1 MNKEL
6 NKEILDCITTHKD
19 FGTVNP
25 VDIGIQCGFKEE
37 DIIYA
42 IEKCNIVNEST
53 EKRKTK
59 NMFTTVTEL
68 EFFEKEIYENSDL
81 DGIDTDASVDLLD
94 RTFRTES
101 ACRDAYAELLRRPLR
116 NRDAYIDESSNV
128 FIGNEITEYYALQ
141 IEGYINQICDYVN
154 IHNLGVD
161 ITSLVELR
169 DNCRKDIMAYTKET
183 IKKLPVLYRMESFSY
198 YKKMLEIE
206 ETEGWEDSI
215 FGDGREII
223 CYTIGI
229 AGRDCL
235 WAVEQMAK
243 EVTQLVNA
251 VSNEVGAMVS
261 QKYIA
266 RIDNY
271 ISQIN
276 QL

>member
-6 NKEILDCITTHKD
+6 AKEIIDVITAHSD
-19 FGTVNP
+19 FGRVNP
-25 VDIGIQCGFKEE
+25 VDIGIQCGYKEQ
-37 DIIYA
+37 DIINA
-42 IEKCNIVNEST
+42 IEKCSIKNQST
-53 EKRKTK
+53 ENR
-59 NMFTTVTEL
+59 NNIFTTVTEL
-68 EFFEKEIYENSDL
+68 DFFKKEIYENSDL

-94 RTFRTES
+94 RTFKTES

-128 FIGNEITEYYALQ
+128 FIGNEITEHYALQ

-161 ITSLVELR
+161 VTALVELR

-215 FGDGREII
+215 FGDGREIT

-243 EVTQLVNA
+243 EVTQLITA
-251 VSNEVGAMVS
+251 VANEVGAMVS

-271 ISQIN
+271 ILQIN